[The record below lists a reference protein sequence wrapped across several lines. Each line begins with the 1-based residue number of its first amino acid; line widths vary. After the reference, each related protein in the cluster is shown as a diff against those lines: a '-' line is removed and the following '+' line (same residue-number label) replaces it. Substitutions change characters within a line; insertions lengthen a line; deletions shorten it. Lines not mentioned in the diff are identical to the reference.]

1 MAVNKE
7 TFGKFA
13 KDLEPVGTVLKVV
26 GAGFTCITAGIGTFM
41 KCREL
46 WKAAKSAKDD
56 EEIDLDE
63 LGKDDEELKPIV
75 PEETDWDDDF
85 GNLFGG
91 KTESVE

>member
-46 WKAAKSAKDD
+46 WKAAKSAKDG
-56 EEIDLDE
+56 EEIDLEE
-63 LGKDDEELKPIV
+63 LGNNDEKLEPIV
-75 PEETDWDDDF
+75 PEEVDDEDF
-85 GNLFGG
+85 GNLFGEN
-91 KTESVE
+91 KEEVE

>member
-13 KDLEPVGTVLKVV
+13 TDLEPVGKVLKVL

-46 WKAAKSAKDD
+46 WKAAKSAKDG
-56 EEIDLDE
+56 EEIDPEKLGDYDE
-63 LGKDDEELKPIV
+63 KLKPIT
-75 PEETDWDDDF
+75 PEEYDEIF
-85 GNLFGG
+85 GEN
-91 KTESVE
+91 KEEVE